1 MGIATQLVKGS
12 IMISDVFIFNSVT
25 DSTQLDKCTYTSNK
39 AGVIGIRKPVKE
51 GPEGESWEG
60 ARGRVGTI
68 Q

>member
-1 MGIATQLVKGS
+1 
-12 IMISDVFIFNSVT
+12 MISDVFIFNSVT